1 MSHSFPKGI
10 NAQIGI
16 EVNLNGKKLAQG
28 LSEVTFNTKKLSTEG
43 VGKAAS

>member
-16 EVNLNGKKLAQG
+16 EVNLNGKKLAEG
-28 LSEVTFNTKKLSTEG
+28 LKEVTFNSKKFATES
-43 VGKAAS
+43 VGKAAT